1 MMQRP
6 MPQGSTK
13 PARTFDLLPGLPRKP
28 LTPQQQTEALQRVQA
43 QAEQRVKLGMQLFKA
58 AEAHVSQHRDALTQI
73 KAEQDRLRTE
83 IQDDVTKTLHQ
94 YDQWVGQIDESFT
107 KAIRT
112 LTERLDK
119 IEAEAGASQARLESM
134 VKRAEALLDQ
144 ARLATDPPAPPPQQR
159 SSPKATGSAGTAP
172 PPASEPDPPKTP
184 RIYSQLMRRLR
195 DEGSDGQEK
204 AA

>member
-1 MMQRP
+1 MMQRR
-6 MPQGSTK
+6 MPQNSAR

-58 AEAHVSQHRDALTQI
+58 AEAHVAQHRDTLAQI

-107 KAIRT
+107 KAIHA
-112 LTERLDK
+112 LTERLDRL
-119 IEAEAGASQARLESM
+119 EAAANASQARLESM
-134 VKRAEALLDQ
+134 VRRAEALLDQ
-144 ARLATDPPAPPPQQR
+144 ARLAMETPQPQNRGTAKAADTAAATPPP
-159 SSPKATGSAGTAP
+159 KV
-172 PPASEPDPPKTP
+172 EPEVPRTP

-195 DEGSDGQEK
+195 DGGSDAQDK